1 MIDTVILIVPFG
13 KYKVEEPER
22 FSPPLTTVLSNLKAM
37 KANPVMKYTQ
47 NPPKASYTNGNYSP
61 RLTVNV
67 RPANKN
73 SLNRYAYEIP
83 LKIEFS
89 VPKLLYQNN
98 LDELTDAD
106 FDSVIDILHIR
117 LLEMGV
123 FVEKVDLAQAQVRA
137 VHFSKNIPI
146 SGFNTA
152 SLVLKELNKLDVSK
166 KLQIKKRDFED
177 GQALYFDCNSYAITF
192 YDKIADITQSK
203 RHSVDKEKTSYQL
216 DLFKHFKKSKEP
228 TEILRY
234 ELRITSKQK
243 LNSLLKQFGYQK
255 DPTFQEV
262 FNSKLS
268 QKMLLNQW
276 NIIYPNESRFM
287 FKFEE
292 NNLDKT
298 FENIV
303 AIYKKNKKRITL
315 KDTMCIYGAMAI
327 AKKEGVRSLKNR
339 LTRTFSARTWY
350 RAKKTLFKDL
360 NLFFLNSESF
370 GFVNDI
376 ESSLNSFTPFKA
388 KDLSY
393 IEGAIP

>member
-1 MIDTVILIVPFG
+1 MIDTVILNIPFG
-13 KYKVEEPER
+13 KYKVLEPKR
-22 FSPPLTTVLSNLKAM
+22 FSPPLTLALINLEEM
-37 KANPVMKYTQ
+37 RGNPFMKYTQ
-47 NPPKASYTNGNYSP
+47 NPPTVSYLNGNYSP
-61 RLTVNV
+61 RLTVNI
-67 RPANKN
+67 RPANKRT
-73 SLNRYAYEIP
+73 LNKYACEIP

-89 VPKLLYQNN
+89 GPKILYQNN
-98 LDELTDAD
+98 LDELIDED
-106 FDSVIDILHIR
+106 FENIINILHTR
-117 LLEMGV
+117 LLGMGV
-123 FVEKVDLAQAQVRA
+123 FIEKIDLAQAQVRA
-137 VHFSKNIPI
+137 IHFSKNIPI

-152 SLVLKELNKLDVSK
+152 SLALKELSKLDISK

-177 GQALYFDCNSYAITF
+177 GKALYFDCNSYQIVF
-192 YDKIADITQSK
+192 YDKMADITQTK
-203 RHSVDKEKTSYQL
+203 RHSIDKEKTSRQL

-243 LNSLLKQFGYQK
+243 LNSLLKQLGYK
-255 DPTFQEV
+255 ENPTFQEA
-262 FNSKLS
+262 FNSELS
-268 QKMLLNQW
+268 KKMLLNHW
-276 NIIYPNESRFM
+276 NIIYPNESKFM

-303 AIYKKNKKRITL
+303 SFYKQNKKRVTVNG
-315 KDTMCIYGAMAI
+315 TMCIYGAMTI
-327 AKKEGVRSLKNR
+327 AKKEGVRNLKNR
-339 LTRTFSARTWY
+339 LTSTFSARTWY

-376 ESSLNSFTPFKA
+376 ESSLNLFTPFKA

-393 IEGAIP
+393 IEGATP